1 MLKLRIFLSVV
12 CLFLIGFSSQA
23 QEYGEF
29 ANDGYNSNSVR
40 PVHESDLMFK
50 KTLWLRMSLKEKMN
64 QPFFAKDL
72 EITKLLIDAAKV
84 GIIRPFMNDSMT
96 TRMPQE
102 DFLTLLKIPSEG
114 EEMTPDQFAI
124 FGEIE
129 DDPWDTVEEW
139 EGNDPVEFASDE
151 YFANQLYILEF
162 KEDLIFDKKRSRM
175 LHDIQSVT
183 IKIPAELNPAGIE
196 KTLATFSY
204 KELVNILFKDNP
216 NAVWY
221 NAKNE
226 RSHLNLED
234 AFDLRLFDAHI
245 IKYDNPND
253 EYIVDIYGEGKAS
266 VLNSMN
272 YQYNLVEYESNLWEN

>member
-1 MLKLRIFLSVV
+1 MLKLKLLLSVL
-12 CLFLIGFSSQA
+12 CLFLIGLTSQA

-29 ANDGYNSNSVR
+29 ANDGYDANSVR
-40 PVHESDLMFK
+40 PVHESNLMFK

-64 QPFFAKDL
+64 QPFFAKNL

-96 TRMPQE
+96 TRMPHE
-102 DFLTLLKIPSEG
+102 EFLTLLKIPN
-114 EEMTPDQFAI
+114 EEADLSPIELQI
-124 FGEIE
+124 FGND
-129 DDPWDTVEEW
+129 DDPWDEVDGWDEP
-139 EGNDPVEFASDE
+139 NSVEFVSDE

-175 LHDIQSVT
+175 LHDIQAVT

-226 RSHLNLED
+226 RYHLNLED

-245 IKYDNPND
+245 IKYDNPTD
-253 EYIVDIYGEGKAS
+253 DYIVDIYGEGKTS